1 MANQKIWLKKDS
13 NKGFIQHQLNRYWFR
28 SLNQKAKYDA
38 GFTLIELL
46 VVITISSI
54 LFALIAFNL
63 AGIQDRTAHRAG
75 VNTIISDLK
84 LQQIKAMTGSTEGRS
99 ASDNYGIY
107 FMTDRYVLFH
117 GNSYSASEPTN
128 FTIELPE
135 NIRIQSTAFPG
146 NSVLFSKVSGEVAGF
161 TSGNNT
167 IVIRETNLNSDKT
180 ITINRYGVITSVN

>member
-1 MANQKIWLKKDS
+1 MAIEKFWLNKDS
-13 NKGFIQHQLNRYWFR
+13 NK
-28 SLNQKAKYDA
+28 

-46 VVITISSI
+46 VVITINSI
-54 LFALIAFNL
+54 LFAIIAFNL
-63 AGIQDRTAHRAG
+63 SGIQNSTSHNAG

-84 LQQIKAMTGSTEGRS
+84 LQQIKAMTGATEGRS
-99 ASDNYGIY
+99 ANDNYGIY
-107 FMTDRYVLFH
+107 FMTDRYILFH
-117 GNSYSASEPTN
+117 GSAYSAAEPTN

-135 NIRIQSTAFPG
+135 NIRVQSTAFHG
-146 NSVLFSKVSGEVAGF
+146 NSVLFSKVSGEISGF